1 MAESKAPRGEVAVTT
16 NVEPG
21 LPMIEGDHHQ
31 LSQVFTN
38 LLANA
43 FEALE
48 GKGRITIS
56 AVTSTIEADPAF
68 AGVLPPTPAVIVD
81 VADDGPGISPELTDR
96 IFNPFFTTKVTG
108 TGLGLAIV
116 RKIVDAHDGQIDVNS
131 AAETG
136 TRFRVTLP
144 VTSASGWFK

>member
-1 MAESKAPRGEVAVTT
+1 MHL
-16 NVEPG
+16 EPG

-38 LLANA
+38 LGANA
-43 FEALE
+43 FEALD
-48 GKGRITIS
+48 GKGHITIAAS
-56 AVTSTIEADPAF
+56 TSTIEADPAF
-68 AGVLPPTPAVIVD
+68 VGVLPPTPAVMVD
-81 VADDGPGISPELTDR
+81 VADDGPGVPADVTDK

-116 RKIVDAHDGQIDVNS
+116 RKIVDAHDGRIDVNS
-131 AAETG
+131 APDSG

-144 VTSASGWFK
+144 VASASGWFK